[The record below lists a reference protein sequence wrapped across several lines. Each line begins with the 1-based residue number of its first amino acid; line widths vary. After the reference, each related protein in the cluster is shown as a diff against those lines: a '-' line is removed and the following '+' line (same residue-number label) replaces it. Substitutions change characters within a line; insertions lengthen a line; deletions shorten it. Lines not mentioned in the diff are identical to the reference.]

1 MGVLTASKNNGVNE
15 TMKMHYHSLVHL
27 SAQQLPSLSM
37 PSPFTGSLSSLH
49 PWFVFFSILK
59 AHSVEPKWFAE
70 QKLALY
76 SGTAGSCLLISTAG
90 VRSSTDTSMV
100 G

>member
-1 MGVLTASKNNGVNE
+1 
-15 TMKMHYHSLVHL
+15 
-27 SAQQLPSLSM
+27 
-37 PSPFTGSLSSLH
+37 
-49 PWFVFFSILK
+49 
-59 AHSVEPKWFAE
+59 
-70 QKLALY
+70 LY